1 MVAKEIK
8 KPHFFDHIFSFRFRA
23 KTATTNLIVFIVLI
37 WVLIAISDPR
47 RFIADPDS
55 LEAIAYTVSPLLWFI
70 YFLTLLDILFPLR
83 ALGCWIFKNLL
94 LTCFLGISTILTFN
108 QDLIEGIVNFWSAL
122 LLKPTLDLAL
132 MISKGVG
139 LKAYLLPD
147 GARGPIFGTDLF
159 TVEIWPGCAGYEG
172 MALIISLLAV
182 YCYLQRDILH
192 VFRAL
197 LIIPLASVAMFFLN
211 ALRIIILIA
220 IGHFYSPRLALDGF
234 HVVGGWL
241 NLLLVFVVSL
251 GALNSVPWF
260 LKNPQKNKADK
271 GLDLPFLSPLVSL
284 ILLGLFSKI
293 FTSNFDWL
301 YPVPILFSALIL
313 FYYREWYKPL
323 IKNISFLAYASGALI
338 FLIWVY
344 LVPIDQAQNQNFF
357 EQIQIAPLW
366 AALSWLVFRVIGATI
381 IVPIVEELAFRGF
394 LLPRL
399 QIFCNSLLSQNA
411 LLKISSHHSSVI
423 STLLALILSSILFGV
438 LHSDVLA
445 GSLAGFGFG
454 MIYLYRRKLVDA
466 IMAHAV
472 TNALLAIDVVY
483 FGNWSYW

>member
-1 MVAKEIK
+1 
-8 KPHFFDHIFSFRFRA
+8 
-23 KTATTNLIVFIVLI
+23 
-37 WVLIAISDPR
+37 
-47 RFIADPDS
+47 
-55 LEAIAYTVSPLLWFI
+55 
-70 YFLTLLDILFPLR
+70 
-83 ALGCWIFKNLL
+83 
-94 LTCFLGISTILTFN
+94 
-108 QDLIEGIVNFWSAL
+108 
-122 LLKPTLDLAL
+122 
-132 MISKGVG
+132 
-139 LKAYLLPD
+139 
-147 GARGPIFGTDLF
+147 
-159 TVEIWPGCAGYEG
+159 

-366 AALSWLVFRVIGATI
+366 AAL
-381 IVPIVEELAFRGF
+381 
-394 LLPRL
+394 
-399 QIFCNSLLSQNA
+399 
-411 LLKISSHHSSVI
+411 HSSVI